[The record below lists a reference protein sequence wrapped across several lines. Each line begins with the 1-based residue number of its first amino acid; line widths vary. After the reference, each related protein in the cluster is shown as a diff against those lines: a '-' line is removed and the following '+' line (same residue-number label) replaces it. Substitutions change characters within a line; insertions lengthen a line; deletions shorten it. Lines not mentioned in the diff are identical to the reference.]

1 MRDKIELH
9 EKKPFTEKKGNKNI
23 ANQVVQYVM
32 SVPDEEFSDLSA
44 STIAHSFKMER
55 TKLSRLFK
63 RQRGIA
69 LVDFL
74 HKEKMER
81 AAFLLQAL
89 DITVKEVSLR
99 IGFCSC
105 DYFIKKFKEFYGIR
119 PGSYKTCKTGI
130 PMPGYR
136 FDSRRE
142 EGEIY
147 SFRMKENEL

>member
-1 MRDKIELH
+1 MREMTGLQ
-9 EKKPFTEKKGNKNI
+9 KKEPFMGKKGNKNI
-23 ANQVVQYVM
+23 AYQVVQYVL

-44 STIAHSFKMER
+44 STLAHSFKMER

-63 RQRGIA
+63 RQMGIT

-119 PGSYKTCKTGI
+119 PGSYKICKTGI
-130 PMPGYR
+130 PMMGYR
-136 FDSRRE
+136 FDSR
-142 EGEIY
+142 GEYI
-147 SFRMKENEL
+147 RG

>member
-1 MRDKIELH
+1 ME
-9 EKKPFTEKKGNKNI
+9 EKTGLWKKEPFKGKKGNKNI
-23 ANQVVQYVM
+23 ANQVVQYVL
-32 SVPDEEFSDLSA
+32 SVSDEEFSDLSA
-44 STIAHSFKMER
+44 STLAHTFKMER

-63 RQRGIA
+63 RHTGIA

-119 PGSYKTCKTGI
+119 PGIYKTCKTGI
-130 PMPGYR
+130 PMLDYR

-142 EGEIY
+142 EGRRGDIL
-147 SFRMKENEL
+147 F